1 MTVCGLWL
9 LQLVALGNSKA
20 QEAAAKAN
28 PPPFNPALLGGSLG
42 AILLGF
48 GIFSNRGSSADSQI
62 SSSKTG
68 GSAET
73 SSGEESMHTVLA
85 LYLPF
90 LPFGHVLRPSAE
102 MGCLCRLPG

>member
-1 MTVCGLWL
+1 V
-9 LQLVALGNSKA
+9 VLGNSKA

-73 SSGEESMHTVLA
+73 SSGPASSGVAPDVANRKKEAQSWIADWEKRTKK
-85 LYLPF
+85 
-90 LPFGHVLRPSAE
+90 
-102 MGCLCRLPG
+102 